1 MTQQG
6 LMLNLENSWNSLSRE
21 FSSKHHGS
29 GIEFER
35 SIFEPTISE
44 KVDTLYKTILTD
56 ASFVKVPVYK
66 KSLSI
71 KNEADKAQDMADLI
85 LKLRKRRVK
94 LMMGEYDYHPDGTA
108 LKVIVTELTKQEE
121 ELMSNF
127 IGIKTHETKNFYYSF
142 APTGSFSKEML
153 WFSEDKGVSETP
165 TGGASAVSVSVSTK
179 ESVAQV
185 GEIRSTE
192 KITNSIYFR
201 SPVVAQVSVKTG
213 NTVLAELKVPVF
225 QVGRLQQMPIMP

>member
-1 MTQQG
+1 
-6 LMLNLENSWNSLSRE
+6 
-21 FSSKHHGS
+21 
-29 GIEFER
+29 
-35 SIFEPTISE
+35 
-44 KVDTLYKTILTD
+44 
-56 ASFVKVPVYK
+56 
-66 KSLSI
+66 
-71 KNEADKAQDMADLI
+71 MADLI